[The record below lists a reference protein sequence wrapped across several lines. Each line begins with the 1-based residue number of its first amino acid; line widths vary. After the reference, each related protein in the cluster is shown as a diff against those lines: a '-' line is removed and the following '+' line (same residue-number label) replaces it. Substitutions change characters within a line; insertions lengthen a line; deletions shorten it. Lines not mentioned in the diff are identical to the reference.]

1 MLVIVRIWSMLEDC
15 ANGMDGHLVKYATMM
30 GVPIRQRREDFAEH
44 IMKRKETKNNKEHL
58 TESEMILC
66 EGGDIITTLIQSSTY
81 GVVKKEVD
89 IH

>member
-44 IMKRKETKNNKEHL
+44 IMKRKETKK
-58 TESEMILC
+58 
-66 EGGDIITTLIQSSTY
+66 
-81 GVVKKEVD
+81 
-89 IH
+89 